1 MTARSKVWQG
11 TSKVSARKEQGC
23 SKYVP
28 SKSLGCRKEPARPKR
43 KSERIIE
50 NADVFDFEMSEE
62 DMCVLDALN
71 SDLHM
76 SWGPTDAP

>member
-1 MTARSKVWQG
+1 MSQG
-11 TSKVSARKEQGC
+11 TC
-23 SKYVP
+23 
-28 SKSLGCRKEPARPKR
+28 KEPARPKR
-43 KSERIIE
+43 KSERITE

-71 SDLHM
+71 SDLHT